1 MMGHPGAENAFGQR
15 LLQVGLTSS
24 AASRECPLWGPIPLK
39 KWGLPALCWLIQSGP
54 EDRSGSDD
62 GERRVRQ
69 DALLAIVVL
78 PWHNP
83 VLLAE
88 EAATLDML
96 SEGRLDLGIGKGY
109 RYTEFKG
116 FGIPI
121 GEADTRFEEAL
132 TILVKS
138 WTTADRF
145 SYRGRFWTFDDIVVE
160 PKPYQKPHPPLWMGA
175 ASEASIRRV
184 AERRCNLLLDQYA
197 SVEAHAERSALFRAE
212 VERCGSEFDPMSVV
226 VARNLYVARNDAD
239 RESALERYRRAQQ
252 RILAVSLDPNRSGG
266 SHILRYDDADT
277 ENSMLYGTPEAIARK
292 LDALGRAG
300 IRYVL
305 LNIGG
310 LSRDSLRTFAR
321 EVMPAFTTD

>member
-1 MMGHPGAENAFGQR
+1 
-15 LLQVGLTSS
+15 
-24 AASRECPLWGPIPLK
+24 
-39 KWGLPALCWLIQSGP
+39 
-54 EDRSGSDD
+54 
-62 GERRVRQ
+62 
-69 DALLAIVVL
+69 
-78 PWHNP
+78 
-83 VLLAE
+83 
-88 EAATLDML
+88 ML

-160 PKPYQKPHPPLWMGA
+160 PKPYQKPYPPLWMGA

-197 SVEAHAERSALFRAE
+197 SVEAHAERTALFRAE
-212 VERCGSEFDPMSVV
+212 VERCGREFDPMSVI

-239 RESALERYRRAQQ
+239 RESALEATVGRNSVFLRCRAILTARAARISSAMTAPTLKTVCFTARR
-252 RILAVSLDPNRSGG
+252 RRSPA
-266 SHILRYDDADT
+266 S
-277 ENSMLYGTPEAIARK
+277 SMR
-292 LDALGRAG
+292 
-300 IRYVL
+300 
-305 LNIGG
+305 
-310 LSRDSLRTFAR
+310 
-321 EVMPAFTTD
+321 